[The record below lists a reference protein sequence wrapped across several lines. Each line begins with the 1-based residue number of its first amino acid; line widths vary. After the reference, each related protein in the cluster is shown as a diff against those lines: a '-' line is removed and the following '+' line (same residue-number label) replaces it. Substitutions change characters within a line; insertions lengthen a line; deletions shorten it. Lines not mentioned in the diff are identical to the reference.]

1 MQRGGK
7 SLPHG
12 RVLWAK
18 PKKQAST
25 RRAELSLKAC
35 LHRQATTELVSIEK
49 NKEITCRLSAH
60 DYLYKCPPMWKC
72 LNDQILHHM
81 QAVRAHRSNGKEAM
95 FNCFALIFSLPFIT
109 EYGYSC
115 HVVFGQY
122 VKLLQS
128 LLYQAK
134 FWPRYNKGKHSIV
147 DIQTGFVVFPCFYL
161 NSCCT

>member
-1 MQRGGK
+1 M
-7 SLPHG
+7 
-12 RVLWAK
+12 

-35 LHRQATTELVSIEK
+35 LHRQATTDLVSIEK
-49 NKEITCRLSAH
+49 HKEITCRLSAH
-60 DYLYKCPPMWKC
+60 DY
-72 LNDQILHHM
+72 LHHM

-122 VKLLQS
+122 VILLQS